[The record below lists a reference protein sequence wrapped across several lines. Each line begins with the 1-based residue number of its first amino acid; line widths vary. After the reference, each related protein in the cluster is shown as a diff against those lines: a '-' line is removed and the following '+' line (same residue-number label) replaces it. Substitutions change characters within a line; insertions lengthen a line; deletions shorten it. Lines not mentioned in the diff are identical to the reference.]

1 MDERMRT
8 NNNIHILKDIEIG
21 YWCEENRYFTKKA
34 VHESTKV
41 QLALMKRRGFLK
53 DYNPQSN
60 YEIVTDIEDSI
71 LRYRSGNLEILL
83 EIFDLIQCWGGRMG
97 KSPYVKKD
105 STTGKIP
112 RYYPDYWTLYYET
125 AVQERISIDEALDHL
140 CKIPMVGV
148 SFATKHLMF
157 WHRAPIFDTRMQLLM
172 FGERAPRRFNEFRDG
187 IRELAAHWKVE
198 DFLVERGLFAFSEN
212 YFPNEYLELKDETA
226 DQTDSLLAQLVA
238 EQSLKRPS

>member
-97 KSPYVKKD
+97 KALMSKKIVQL
-105 STTGKIP
+105 GKFLGIIQ
-112 RYYPDYWTLYYET
+112 T
-125 AVQERISIDEALDHL
+125 IGL
-140 CKIPMVGV
+140 CIMKLQYRRE
-148 SFATKHLMF
+148 FQLMKL
-157 WHRAPIFDTRMQLLM
+157 WIICV
-172 FGERAPRRFNEFRDG
+172 RF
-187 IRELAAHWKVE
+187 LW
-198 DFLVERGLFAFSEN
+198 
-212 YFPNEYLELKDETA
+212 
-226 DQTDSLLAQLVA
+226 
-238 EQSLKRPS
+238 

>member
-1 MDERMRT
+1 MSGQIQQVEVENT
-8 NNNIHILKDIEIG
+8 YKIESLKKISID
-21 YWCEENRYFTKKA
+21 YWAKKNQYFSDNSL
-34 VHESTKV
+34 HSSTKV

-83 EIFDLIQCWGGRMG
+83 DIFDLIQCWGGRMG

-125 AVQERISIDEALDHL
+125 AVQERISIDEALNHL

-172 FGERAPRRFNEFRDG
+172 FGEIAPRRFNDFRDG

-198 DFLVERGLFAFSEN
+198 DILVERGLFAFSEN
-212 YFPNEYLELKDETA
+212 FFSNDSLTLKGLVK
-226 DQTDSLLAQLVA
+226 DQTDLSVAKSLAA
-238 EQSLKRPS
+238 